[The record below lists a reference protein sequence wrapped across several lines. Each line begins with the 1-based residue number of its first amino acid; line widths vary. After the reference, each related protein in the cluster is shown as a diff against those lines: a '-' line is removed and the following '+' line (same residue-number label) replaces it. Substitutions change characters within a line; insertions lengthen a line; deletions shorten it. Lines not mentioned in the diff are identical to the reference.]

1 MLDTLPTL
9 RYLQFMK
16 QMTHEQL
23 LRWIKRKYPKTR
35 DFALAVGITTQAAY
49 NLLAGKTM
57 PSGKVLEKLG
67 IEEHTR
73 MYTEVK

>member
-1 MLDTLPTL
+1 
-9 RYLQFMK
+9 MK

-23 LRWIKRKYPKTR
+23 LKWIKRKYPKTR
-35 DFALAVGITTQAAY
+35 DFATAADITTQAAY

-57 PSGKVLEKLG
+57 PSAKVLEKLG

-73 MYTEVK
+73 MYMEVE